1 MITQAMASRPS
12 RTPETSDRIIVVGL
26 PSHLFRAGRGCQ
38 ALLRGA
44 ARKRGCGCGNRALSA
59 HDAGPRR
66 HRFRFQGW
74 FKFDGRRDA
83 HFTCQ
88 RALGSTCVVAL
99 GRRLDRGK
107 RIIGYWHWELP
118 EVPCTWTVGFKVAH
132 EIWVPSRFVAKS
144 LSRINPGKPVRIMPH
159 PVALRVPA
167 PRAPRERNGRQF
179 VRGFWLGHG

>member
-1 MITQAMASRPS
+1 LIQFVTDHRFVWRYLPRTPRRRLLLMITQAMASRPS

-44 ARKRGCGCGNRALSA
+44 ARKRGCGCGNRSLSA

-74 FKFDGRRDA
+74 FKLDGRRDA

-99 GRRLDRGK
+99 GRRLVRGK
-107 RIIGYWHWELP
+107 VIGIGNCP
-118 EVPCTWTVGFKVAH
+118 KSRARGRSASSSPMKFGFPAG
-132 EIWVPSRFVAKS
+132 SLRN
-144 LSRINPGKPVRIMPH
+144 LSRESTLAN
-159 PVALRVPA
+159 
-167 PRAPRERNGRQF
+167 Q
-179 VRGFWLGHG
+179 